1 MSKET
6 KKRTI
11 VYSNVKDNRKKA
23 EKLKK
28 DQESHINLDD
38 EFIIGLDNGSNV
50 KKNKK
55 NKKNNEVI
63 NNSKG
68 STVHRKKEKQYINQ
82 DNKSNNKVKNN
93 KTIKKDNFQNKNFYN
108 NYENIPRQQENNKKK
123 KKIVVKLLVI
133 FITFVI
139 IGALIIG
146 GIMFLRAPLFNIKK
160 IEIHISNNTKLTEL
174 RIEDLM
180 ELAENQNMFSF
191 KKKETIEKIKKDA
204 YVENVKISKVFPNNL
219 VVNVEERVAKYQ
231 IKQDGMYIYIDNQG
245 YILEYNQE
253 KNNTLVIN
261 GVDSSDLT
269 VGNKLNE
276 NDQKALIDVVQIMQE
291 AENNQLLQSIS
302 AINIKSRNNY
312 IIYFDSIG
320 KTAHLGNIKS
330 INEKMNYVKKILET
344 EKEYEGD
351 IFVNVD
357 LTKGERPFF
366 REKV

>member
-28 DQESHINLDD
+28 EQESHINLDD

-55 NKKNNEVI
+55 NKKNNELI

-68 STVHRKKEKQYINQ
+68 STVHRKKEKKHNNQ
-82 DNKSNNKVKNN
+82 ENKSNNKVKNN
-93 KTIKKDNFQNKNFYN
+93 KTIKKDNLQNKNFYN
-108 NYENIPRQQENNKKK
+108 NYENITKQQEKNKRKKK
-123 KKIVVKLLVI
+123 VLVKLFII
-133 FITFVI
+133 FIIFVI
-139 IGALIIG
+139 IGALVIG

-160 IEIHISNNTKLTEL
+160 IEIRISNNTKLTEL

-180 ELAENQNMFSF
+180 EVSENQNIFSF

-204 YVENVKISKVFPNNL
+204 YVENVKISKIFPNNL

-231 IKQDGMYIYIDNQG
+231 VEQDGMYIYIDNQG
-245 YILEYNQE
+245 YILEHNQE
-253 KNNTLVIN
+253 KNNTLIIN

-276 NDQKALIDVVQIMQE
+276 NDQKALIDIDKIMQE
-291 AENNQLLQSIS
+291 AEKKQLVQLIS

-330 INEKMNYVKKILET
+330 INEKMNYVKKIVES

-351 IFVNVD
+351 ILVNVD
-357 LTKGERPFF
+357 LTKGEHPFF